1 MTLAPEAVSG
11 PQAAPADAAAAV
23 VVEQLTTGYNGRPA
37 IESIDFT
44 VPRGKTVGLI
54 GPNGSGK
61 STLIKA
67 LLGLLDPW
75 QGCVRVLG
83 GEPGE
88 ARGRVGYMPQ
98 AEHVDWSFPATV
110 REVVAMGAYRPGFG
124 RGRLLSRLR
133 RPGGDVAAA
142 MERVGVRELEAEQ
155 IAELSGGQQR
165 RVLLARALVKDPEV
179 FLLDEPAAGLDA
191 GVEEDMLD
199 LFGELAAEGKTLIVA
214 THDIACVYRRYD
226 VALLLNRR
234 LLAHGAPD
242 AILTEE
248 TLTGAFGRHVMVFEV
263 GRQTYAAEPHVHH

>member
-1 MTLAPEAVSG
+1 MTLASEAIAPPESTR
-11 PQAAPADAAAAV
+11 ADEAV
-23 VVEQLTTGYNGRPA
+23 VVDHLTTGYNGRPA
-37 IESIDFT
+37 IETVDFS
-44 VPRGKTVGLI
+44 VPRGATVGLI

-67 LLGLLDPW
+67 LLGLLAPW
-75 QGCVRVLG
+75 EGGVRVLG
-83 GEPGE
+83 GDPAG

-110 REVVAMGAYRPGFG
+110 REVVAMGAYQSRFG
-124 RGRLLSRLR
+124 LGRLLSRLR
-133 RPGGDVAAA
+133 GSGVHVTAA
-142 MERVGVRELEAEQ
+142 MERVGVRELETEQ

-165 RVLLARALVKDPEV
+165 RVLLARALVKDPEL

-199 LFGELAAEGKTLIVA
+199 LFEELAAEGKTLIVA

-226 VALLLNRR
+226 LALLLNRC
-234 LLAHGAPD
+234 LVAHGAPKT
-242 AILTEE
+242 ILTEE

-263 GRQTYAAEPHVHH
+263 GSQTYAAEPHVHH